1 MGEIQQLDINH
12 WILRLIAFVIDSIT
26 LTIITWIITIGGRLW
41 VGPWL
46 MFLISGVLM
55 FAYSAFAEANWEGA
69 TLGKRLIGLKVQTI
83 DGKKISLDKALV
95 RNISKIYPVLP
106 LIDWIIG
113 IATPGDDRRQKY
125 TDRIVG
131 TTVVQVSEPF
141 ASFTSAKK

>member
-1 MGEIQQLDINH
+1 MKVCQLYCCWYEKQLNAFFVKLTGGI
-12 WILRLIAFVIDSIT
+12 ILKAIFC
-26 LTIITWIITIGGRLW
+26 GRNIL
-41 VGPWL
+41 GS

-55 FAYSAFAEANWEGA
+55 IAYSAFAEANWEGA

-113 IATPGDDRRQKY
+113 IVTPGDDRRQKY